1 MNHRTRLIGAA
12 VLAAAAVTATAL
24 AVGGVVAQAG
34 DDTLEPGQIVS
45 ALDQVRA
52 GRDALPAA
60 LVLGDL
66 GDGGVI
72 GSSSRLLATDAD
84 RSFWVARDA
93 ADDICLIVALG
104 DKGQTI
110 AAACN
115 RPALVKEKGLLL
127 GFQGLA
133 SDEAVAYLLPDAA
146 ILDSVASPWRVLSDN
161 VVIAL
166 SDQVDGHGASLPT
179 TDHDTIAL
187 IP

>member
-1 MNHRTRLIGAA
+1 MNRRTLLIGGA
-12 VLAAAAVTATAL
+12 VLAAAALTATAL
-24 AVGGVVAQAG
+24 AAGGVIAQAG

-45 ALDQVRA
+45 ALDQART
-52 GRDALPAA
+52 GGDALPST

-72 GSSSRLLATDAD
+72 GSSSRLLATDGG
-84 RSFWVARDA
+84 RSFWVASDA

-110 AAACN
+110 ATACN
-115 RPALVKEKGLLL
+115 RPALVEEKGLLL

-133 SDEAVAYLLPDAA
+133 SDEAVAYLLPDTA
-146 ILDSVASPWRVLSDN
+146 ILDGVASPWRVLSDN
-161 VVIAL
+161 VVVAL
-166 SDQVDGHGASLPT
+166 SAQVDGHGTSLPT
-179 TDHDTIAL
+179 TDHDSIAL